1 MSASFPTYQPRLL
14 YIDLFCGAGGVTTGV
29 SRVPGVQVVACV
41 NHDATAI
48 ASHAANHPA
57 ALHYT
62 EDIRTLD
69 ISPIAARVAM
79 LRLRYPDTKVV
90 LWASCECTNFSR
102 AKGGKTRD
110 PDSRS
115 LAEHLYRYI
124 KALQPDYIQIENV
137 TEFLEWGPMLEK
149 DGKLVPDKAR
159 KGESFKLWFSH
170 ILDMG
175 YSGDW
180 RIFNA
185 ADFGA
190 YTSRKRLF
198 VQFGRYGLPLA
209 WPVPTHSRENWKPC
223 RDVLDL
229 DDFGQS
235 IFTRKKPLCDATLRR
250 LTEGIKK
257 FARPQFIFRYMSGPG
272 HVHPLEA
279 PCPALTTVP
288 KPRVVQCQF
297 LDQQFGKS
305 KPASLNRPSPAIM
318 TNSHYSVATASFI
331 RAMMRPGVKGLV
343 YPLDKPM
350 KTLLT
355 RDYFYLDTCRY
366 TGCPNY
372 SQDAPGDTEAMLTLK
387 RAMRERGIADIC
399 MRPLSIRE
407 CLRVMGFPE
416 DYKLCGTQTQ
426 QRKFIGNAVEV
437 HMAYEMALSLH
448 NALKNQYTLNQKT
461 A

>member
-1 MSASFPTYQPRLL
+1 MDNYYGQGYATSIHAPVGTLCTKQQKYP
-14 YIDLFCGAGGVTTGV
+14 V
-29 SRVPGVQVVACV
+29 
-41 NHDATAI
+41 TAI
-48 ASHAANHPA
+48 FMAS
-57 ALHYT
+57 Y
-62 EDIRTLD
+62 
-69 ISPIAARVAM
+69 
-79 LRLRYPDTKVV
+79 
-90 LWASCECTNFSR
+90 
-102 AKGGKTRD
+102 
-110 PDSRS
+110 
-115 LAEHLYRYI
+115 
-124 KALQPDYIQIENV
+124 
-137 TEFLEWGPMLEK
+137 
-149 DGKLVPDKAR
+149 
-159 KGESFKLWFSH
+159 
-170 ILDMG
+170 
-175 YSGDW
+175 YSG
-180 RIFNA
+180 
-185 ADFGA
+185 G
-190 YTSRKRLF
+190 
-198 VQFGRYGLPLA
+198 
-209 WPVPTHSRENWKPC
+209 
-223 RDVLDL
+223 
-229 DDFGQS
+229 GQIS
-235 IFTRKKPLCDATLRR
+235 AT
-250 LTEGIKK
+250 
-257 FARPQFIFRYMSGPG
+257 
-272 HVHPLEA
+272 EA